1 MLIPW
6 FQREVSIEECMG
18 PDGGNGFEAR
28 LVDPAAESQEQKIY
42 RNELTGLVR
51 DALVKL
57 NEREQHIIRNRFG
70 LLGGHERSLDEIA
83 VALNLSRERVRQ
95 LEQIAKFKL
104 RKYLSR
110 CFPSPCVAQ
119 YCSSCREGR
128 GERRDRAWG

>member
-18 PDGGNGFEAR
+18 TDGGNAFEAR
-28 LVDPAAESQEQKIY
+28 LVDPEAESQEQKMY
-42 RNELTGLVR
+42 RKEITGLVR

-83 VALNLSRERVRQ
+83 AALNLSRERVRQ
-95 LEQIAKFKL
+95 LEQVAKFKL
-104 RKYLSR
+104 RKALSR
-110 CFPSPCVAQ
+110 CFPNPLPA
-119 YCSSCREGR
+119 
-128 GERRDRAWG
+128 